1 MGGSLTSNPTHDGR
15 ALFRLLGIAVAV
27 WLVSSIVFIR
37 LFFWRVDDPGLAAVA
52 IPFVAWAYG
61 YVPGGLALLIA
72 GLIQVASRRM
82 RATVLGWALLVYA
95 GPAALIAAVLW
106 LPLTL
111 LPLGS
116 AEGDR
121 GGLVAMIAGPLLV
134 VLYIAG
140 LIFGYQRRD
149 CPARRTALT
158 VMAPPLAA
166 LLAIAVWTGVSV
178 ARSPEVQHSSTIDF
192 TVQRA
197 ELTTD
202 GLVAD
207 GTITLTRSGRYTFR
221 ADYAQP
227 DATWRPAYRITWLDG
242 PPSEPGRYR
251 GRMEWIAFSEE
262 TRGDPAIVLEVR
274 VVTDGSYDPPVA
286 RKRYPIGAVL
296 TSSPSRLTR
305 FQDVGGW
312 GLADASGH
320 PVVPAS
326 FDEIGPY
333 GEGLFPFR
341 RDGRWGYIDER
352 GAIVIAPRF
361 LYAEP
366 FSEGRA
372 AAAESEDPRR
382 GALYGYIDRS
392 GTFVVTPQFVSAR
405 PFALGVAD
413 VYVLPPDGGERDP
426 GHSARI
432 DSTGKPVQQ
441 REGFSPRE

>member
-1 MGGSLTSNPTHDGR
+1 
-15 ALFRLLGIAVAV
+15 LFRLLVIALAA
-27 WLVSSIVFIR
+27 WLVSSIVLIG

-61 YVPGGLALLIA
+61 YVPGALVLLIA
-72 GLIQVASRRM
+72 GCIQIASRRV
-82 RATVLGWALLVYA
+82 RETVIGWALLVYA
-95 GPAALIAAVLW
+95 GPAASIAAVLW

-111 LPLGS
+111 LPLSSG
-116 AEGDR
+116 EGDR

-149 CPARRTALT
+149 CPARRAALT
-158 VMAPPLAA
+158 IMAPPLAG
-166 LLAIAVWTGVSV
+166 LLVTAAWTGVSV
-178 ARSPEVQHSSTIDF
+178 ATSPELQHSSTIDF

-197 ELTTD
+197 EHTTD

-207 GTITLTRSGRYTFR
+207 GTITLTESGRYTFR

-227 DATWRPAYRITWLDG
+227 DATWRPAYRITWLDR
-242 PPSEPGRYR
+242 PPFEPGRYR
-251 GRMEWIAFSEE
+251 CRMEWIAFSEE

-274 VVTDGSYDPPVA
+274 VVTDGSYDPPVT
-286 RKRYPIGAVL
+286 RKRYSIGAVL
-296 TSSPSRLTR
+296 TSSPARLTR
-305 FQDVGGW
+305 VQDAGAW

-320 PVVPAS
+320 PVTPVS

-333 GEGLFPFR
+333 GEGLFPFK
-341 RDGRWGYIDER
+341 RDGRWGYIDVR
-352 GAIVIAPRF
+352 GTIVIAPRF

-392 GTFVVTPQFVSAR
+392 GAFVVTPQFVSAR

-413 VYVLPPDGGERDP
+413 VYVLPAEGDERDA
-426 GHSARI
+426 GYSARI
-432 DSTGKPVQQ
+432 DATGRRLP
-441 REGFSPRE
+441 

>member
-1 MGGSLTSNPTHDGR
+1 M
-15 ALFRLLGIAVAV
+15 
-27 WLVSSIVFIR
+27 
-37 LFFWRVDDPGLAAVA
+37 DDPGLAAVA

-61 YVPGGLALLIA
+61 YVPGGLALLVA
-72 GLIQVASRRM
+72 GLIQVASRRVHV
-82 RATVLGWALLVYA
+82 TVIGWAVLVYI

-111 LPLGS
+111 LPLSS

-121 GGLVAMIAGPLLV
+121 GGLVAMIAGPLLAF
-134 VLYIAG
+134 LYIAG
-140 LIFGYQRRD
+140 LVLGYQRRD
-149 CPARRTALT
+149 FPARRTALT
-158 VMAPPLAA
+158 VMAPPLAG
-166 LLAIAVWTGVSV
+166 LLVAAVWTGVSV
-178 ARSPEVQHSSTIDF
+178 VRSPEVQHSSAIDF
-192 TVQRA
+192 TVQGA

-242 PPSEPGRYR
+242 RPSEPGRYR
-251 GRMEWIAFSEE
+251 CRMEWIAFSEE

-286 RKRYPIGAVL
+286 RKRHSIGAVL
-296 TSSPSRLTR
+296 TSSPARLTR
-305 FQDVGGW
+305 FQDAGGW

-320 PVVPAS
+320 PVVAPS

-341 RDGRWGYIDER
+341 RDGRWGYIDAR
-352 GAIVIAPRF
+352 GTVVIAPRF

-382 GALYGYIDRS
+382 GALYGYIDRT
-392 GTFVVTPQFVSAR
+392 GRFVVTPQFVSAR

-413 VYVLPPDGGERDP
+413 VYVLPTDGGERDP
-426 GHSARI
+426 GYSARI
-432 DSTGKPVQQ
+432 DATGRQLP
-441 REGFSPRE
+441 